1 MLLLCVK
8 QCFLLQVRSTGG
20 EWQTVE
26 VPSSV
31 KAIVVLNLQSYA
43 GGRDLWGLKD
53 TAKDAQKGWR
63 TPIFNDGTI
72 EVGVMLAAFCRTA
85 RGGPICHE
93 QQVVLR
99 KSGWLCVAHRT
110 VSEPPAGSM
119 PWTLLCSR
127 PCLGCRPEGC
137 CFLQLTGRELQ

>member
-1 MLLLCVK
+1 MLLLCVNW
-8 QCFLLQVRSTGG
+8 CLLLQVRSTGG
-20 EWQTVE
+20 EWQTVQ

-72 EVGVMLAAFCRTA
+72 EVGVTFAAFCTTSRVLWF
-85 RGGPICHE
+85 RSRHE
-93 QQVVLR
+93 QQAALPGSDR
-99 KSGWLCVAHRT
+99 ESRWPIAHCLN
-110 VSEPPAGSM
+110 
-119 PWTLLCSR
+119 LLLAL
-127 PCLGCRPEGC
+127 CLGRSVFRPLSGLQARGHCR
-137 CFLQLTGRELQ
+137 